1 MKIHFKIPLVEI
13 IGFIAGVLT
22 SSSLLPQLIKTIR
35 KKEAEDISIWMPIVL
50 MSGVSLWI
58 YYGIMKDD
66 YPIILTNAFSL
77 LLNISLIFLR
87 VKYSR

>member
-1 MKIHFKIPLVEI
+1 
-13 IGFIAGVLT
+13 
-22 SSSLLPQLIKTIR
+22 
-35 KKEAEDISIWMPIVL
+35 
-50 MSGVSLWI
+50 VSLWI